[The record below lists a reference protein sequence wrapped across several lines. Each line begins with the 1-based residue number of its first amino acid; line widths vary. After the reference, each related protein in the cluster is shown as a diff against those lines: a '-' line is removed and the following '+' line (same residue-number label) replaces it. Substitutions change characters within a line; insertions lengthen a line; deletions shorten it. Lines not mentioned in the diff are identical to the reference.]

1 MNHRL
6 EPMRKIL
13 PVRMTFLNK
22 TIYPDQSPFGSERG
36 SISSGRL
43 GSSAR
48 AGSGASRGSNRGNRG
63 GSRGTNG
70 DIRDSDRDRGG
81 GGRSARGSGGRS
93 PVQGGLD
100 PPLAGPGLSEGELTN
115 VPVAGE
121 TGSATGGGGGG
132 GPSLGMRRTIRWGDD
147 AEDLP
152 ARLEGI
158 VETSRDTRNH
168 RWTRQHLSVH
178 GHTLVT
184 PDLRLR
190 LPEVTIR
197 SAPETSHRNAV
208 KICRGHTPELFLK
221 FRSRDD
227 YRSWLGVLR
236 AGSGQ
241 QTDDTT
247 SDVSSDVT
255 DEKNSVGDVSEK
267 KVSVSYGE
275 NNTVNISYGG
285 AAESEKLLSSSGGG
299 GLEFETWEVAE
310 AADDSTD
317 GAAVDLGEEACS
329 DVSDQLITGLDAPG
343 LAASRGGGPIFSL
356 DDIRSNTPPP
366 AFADQPVPPNSVRW
380 DLELHSADLQ
390 RTPARGS
397 TLGSRWGRPA
407 TPPGGRFR
415 RRSVSPPASL
425 TSNGGGKTSVRGSSG
440 AAAACARQK
449 LRSVETQTDSG
460 KFGMRRAGSE
470 WALLERSAQTASIR
484 SERIRRAAQMFEE
497 IAQAER
503 AAALALSP
511 LPRRPAPEDS
521 PEPQPEPE
529 PEPEPAVEQ
538 ERRSQVAASRSVD
551 AIVAL
556 GGPEGEDSD
565 RDEESE
571 ELLWLRVKTKIA
583 ERRQKFHQLDLTAR
597 GGGETTEETRP
608 TQVAPPSPLPALSR
622 PVLGSSLSE
631 SEGASSP
638 VTSGSLGDDLD
649 TSGSTG
655 DGSDTLRC
663 WTGKYIEQDEEQE
676 VLRRLGNPVLAEQKL
691 NLKLKT
697 RTRLEAGRAESERQK
712 QRIQEQRDQT
722 QLKLDQV
729 KAKLTRDGAFERKRL
744 ETVLYRLDQ
753 SIREEQQRL
762 SQLTRRI
769 TETDGDIEG
778 LERRLSHLVVESDTR
793 ALPLSPLE

>member
-1 MNHRL
+1 MAAAAAGLLAAGVVTAALLHR
-6 EPMRKIL
+6 
-13 PVRMTFLNK
+13 
-22 TIYPDQSPFGSERG
+22 
-36 SISSGRL
+36 SGW
-43 GSSAR
+43 
-48 AGSGASRGSNRGNRG
+48 
-63 GSRGTNG
+63 GSRL
-70 DIRDSDRDRGG
+70 
-81 GGRSARGSGGRS
+81 
-93 PVQGGLD
+93 LD
-100 PPLAGPGLSEGELTN
+100 AL
-115 VPVAGE
+115 
-121 TGSATGGGGGG
+121 
-132 GPSLGMRRTIRWGDD
+132 
-147 AEDLP
+147 
-152 ARLEGI
+152 
-158 VETSRDTRNH
+158 
-168 RWTRQHLSVH
+168 
-178 GHTLVT
+178 
-184 PDLRLR
+184 
-190 LPEVTIR
+190 
-197 SAPETSHRNAV
+197 
-208 KICRGHTPELFLK
+208 

-267 KVSVSYGE
+267 KVSVS
-275 NNTVNISYGG
+275 
-285 AAESEKLLSSSGGG
+285 
-299 GLEFETWEVAE
+299 
-310 AADDSTD
+310 
-317 GAAVDLGEEACS
+317 
-329 DVSDQLITGLDAPG
+329 
-343 LAASRGGGPIFSL
+343 
-356 DDIRSNTPPP
+356 NTPPP

-380 DLELHSADLQ
+380 DLELHSPDLQ

-415 RRSVSPPASL
+415 RRSASPPASL

-521 PEPQPEPE
+521 PEPEPE
-529 PEPEPAVEQ
+529 SEPEPAVEQ

-556 GGPEGEDSD
+556 GGPEGDDSD

-583 ERRQKFHQLDLTAR
+583 ERRQKFRQLDLTAR

-608 TQVAPPSPLPALSR
+608 VQVAPPSPLPALSR

-691 NLKLKT
+691 NMKLKT
-697 RTRLEAGRAESERQK
+697 RTRLDAGRAESERQK

-769 TETDGDIEG
+769 AETDGDIEG